1 MDQINE
7 HSDSDSDSDSDSIE
21 RTGDKDWNSLCCCNR
36 KSSDDPWLHT
46 EFICG
51 LHCLSVHQFRLHR
64 RYVVKDL
71 TAYYSYEIQV
81 NWKCYIDYICYIESA
96 PIWTK
101 ESRDKDEMIDYL
113 GCNTSRWNIYIC
125 VCMCVRACVRARA
138 CVCACVRA
146 CGRMNV
152 RVCMYVCM
160 YSCTY
165 VCVQY
170 MHICLYVCMSVTQLT
185 KNGG

>member
-7 HSDSDSDSDSDSIE
+7 HSDSDSDSDSIE
-21 RTGDKDWNSLCCCNR
+21 RSGDKDWNSLCCCNR
-36 KSSDDPWLHT
+36 KSSDDTWLHT

-71 TAYYSYEIQV
+71 TAYYAYEIQV

-96 PIWTK
+96 PISTK

-113 GCNTSRWNIYIC
+113 GCNKSRWNIYIC
-125 VCMCVRACVRARA
+125 VCV
-138 CVCACVRA
+138 CVCARACVRA
-146 CGRMNV
+146 CGRVNV
-152 RVCMYVCM
+152 RVYMYSCMYVCNNYVYM
-160 YSCTY
+160 YA
-165 VCVQY
+165 
-170 MHICLYVCMSVTQLT
+170 CLSPS
-185 KNGG
+185 